1 MSTSWIPLESN
12 PAVMNKFLQKL
23 GVPSEWEICD
33 IFGFGPDELAIVPRP
48 VASVILL
55 FPYNDAYEKRKNEEE
70 LKLKDKGQ
78 QVSDDIY
85 FVKQYVHNACGTMA
99 LIHSVANN
107 RDKIKLNDGILKR
120 FLDDGKNM
128 SPSDR
133 GEMLTKAEDM
143 INTHKEIATE
153 GQTAAPNPDDVP
165 PYHFIAFVCKDG
177 CLYELD
183 GGKFDPINHGPTK
196 PDSLL
201 EDTVN
206 LIQEK
211 FVVQDPDSIYFTLL
225 ALSNVCDA
233 Y

>member
-1 MSTSWIPLESN
+1 MSWIPLESN
-12 PAVMNKFLQKL
+12 PEVMNKFLRKL
-23 GVPSEWEICD
+23 GVSSDWEICD

-48 VASVILL
+48 VASVIFL
-55 FPYNDAYEKRKNEEE
+55 FPYNEAYKKRKHDEE
-70 LKLKDKGQ
+70 LKLKNKGQ

-107 RDKIKLNDGILKR
+107 RDKIVLNDGILKQ
-120 FLDDGKNM
+120 FLEDGQNM

-133 GEMLTKAEDM
+133 GEMLTKAENF
-143 INTHKEIATE
+143 INAHKEIAIE
-153 GQTAAPNPDDVP
+153 GQTAPPSPEDQVP
-165 PYHFIAFVCKDG
+165 HHFIAFVCKDG

-183 GGKFDPINHGPTK
+183 GGKFDPINHGPTN

-211 FVVQDPDSIYFTLL
+211 FVVQDPDSVYFTLL
-225 ALSNVCDA
+225 ALSNISDA